1 MKVGGGG
8 GGGGGL
14 LAIRQKGG
22 YLREECL
29 IQT

>member
-8 GGGGGL
+8 GGRL